1 MGIRDRESGN
11 FVPDIG
17 SLNGECD
24 RLRRQVLDLTLA
36 LALPRRPGLAQR
48 EPLVHVRAESHQ
60 AIVSVLGD
68 KK

>member
-1 MGIRDRESGN
+1 MGIRNRESGN

-17 SLNGECD
+17 RLNGECE
-24 RLRRQVLDLTLA
+24 RLRREVVALQVALSLPSSPIFARNPLTKS
-36 LALPRRPGLAQR
+36 RT
-48 EPLVHVRAESHQ
+48 ESHQ